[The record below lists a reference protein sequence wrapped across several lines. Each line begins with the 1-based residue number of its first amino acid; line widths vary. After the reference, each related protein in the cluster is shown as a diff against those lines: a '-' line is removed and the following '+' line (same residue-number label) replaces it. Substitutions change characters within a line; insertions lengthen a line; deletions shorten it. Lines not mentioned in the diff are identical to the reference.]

1 MGYAA
6 VISGNNRADTRR
18 ELDYIAKGGA
28 IWCLPILRGLALL
41 ELVTHFQHGA
51 EAVARV

>member
-1 MGYAA
+1 MGYVA
-6 VISGNNRADTRR
+6 VISENNRADTRR
-18 ELDYIAKGGA
+18 ELDYIAKGA